1 MVKLEAY
8 WQLQN
13 KETQSLSLTET
24 SLENV
29 MTSTQTTESV
39 TTGTGTAGATLT
51 GQTTGGTGTT
61 LMFVLILFLFGVIV
75 DRKLNQKQDLE

>member
-1 MVKLEAY
+1 MAKLEAY

-13 KETQSLSLTET
+13 KETQLLSLTET

-39 TTGTGTAGATLT
+39 ITGTGTAGATLT

-61 LMFVLILFLFGVIV
+61 ITFVLILFLLGVLL
-75 DRKLNQKQDLE
+75 DRKLNQNQDLE